1 MTGYP
6 VQGFVLLDHLLV
18 AMIERSGVECIRM
31 GTNVYYYF
39 EYDSMPLSIECID
52 FSILLAEVF
61 T

>member
-18 AMIERSGVECIRM
+18 AMIERSGVEC

>member
-39 EYDSMPLSIECID
+39 EYDSMSFLSLSIECIE
-52 FSILLAEVF
+52 F
-61 T
+61 

>member
-6 VQGFVLLDHLLV
+6 FQGFVLLETLLV

-31 GTNVYYYF
+31 GTNVYYF
-39 EYDSMPLSIECID
+39 EYDSMSLSIEC
-52 FSILLAEVF
+52 SILSVFLAEVF

>member
-31 GTNVYYYF
+31 GTNVYYSF
-39 EYDSMPLSIECID
+39 EYDSMSFLSLSIECIEL
-52 FSILLAEVF
+52 SILSF
-61 T
+61 

>member
-39 EYDSMPLSIECID
+39 EYDSMSFLSLSIECIEL
-52 FSILLAEVF
+52 SILSF
-61 T
+61 